1 MVARHSVLSLVFV
14 WRPPGHLH
22 SDSSISLTCLGICI
36 VLTYLSNQ
44 AAWQGTWPPLSL
56 AANHLPPA
64 LLIHIAR
71 LQVASH
77 GAAGSSSSGSSGTG
91 SSSGSSRGPGAG
103 VQQQQSQTPS
113 SPQQMAGRRW
123 HRRSRITTG
132 EQTESEIA
140 RGTWLE
146 VVKRTGPREQGDR
159 RSPA

>member
-1 MVARHSVLSLVFV
+1 MVCSMTTEMGALVAGSSKVGGCPACVLSVVFV

-36 VLTYLSNQ
+36 VLTCVSNQ

-56 AANHLPPA
+56 AANQPPA
-64 LLIHIAR
+64 ACPVDHIAR

-132 EQTESEIA
+132 EQT
-140 RGTWLE
+140 
-146 VVKRTGPREQGDR
+146 GD
-159 RSPA
+159 